1 MIGNFF
7 DIYWIFFIL
16 FFFLFPIIYPRM
28 VLSQALYFIN
38 SMIEKVS
45 DSIERSKRKFIRII
59 NPKVSSDKIF
69 EKLDFITIE
78 PTSLDP
84 FGIVNKLEFILNQS
98 SEKIESYIR
107 KFSNEKD
114 EEKLKNYKLLFE
126 ILIVKNI
133 IKKILEHY
141 REIIKKYRN
150 LQIALFIQFQLPIID
165 RIFKSYENG
174 FETVIN
180 NLPIGD
186 GIGPLV
192 IANLISKEDKIK
204 EIEECIVVK
213 KKLFGKEVIL
223 IRAKGPGARLGR
235 LHKALESVLKK
246 EKNIDKIITIDAALK
261 LEGEET
267 GSIAEGIGVAIGGVG
282 VEKFNIET
290 IATRKKI
297 RMEAIAIKM
306 SSEEAIKIMNPKIY
320 ESVDKVIERL
330 KELLEDSK
338 KAIII
343 GVGNSVGVPNTK
355 EELESLKEKV
365 KDFWEKYGK
374 EIEKRSWLDKLFGI

>member
-1 MIGNFF
+1 MIGNLF

-16 FFFLFPIIYPRM
+16 FFFLFPIIYPRV
-28 VLSQALYFIN
+28 VLAQALYFIN
-38 SMIEKVS
+38 SMIERVS

-174 FETVIN
+174 FETVLN

-235 LHKALESVLKK
+235 LHKALENVLKK

-355 EELESLKEKV
+355 EELENLKEKV

>member
-141 REIIKKYRN
+141 REIIKKYKN

-235 LHKALESVLKK
+235 LHRALESVLKK

>member
-1 MIGNFF
+1 MIGNLF

-16 FFFLFPIIYPRM
+16 FFFLFPIIYPRV
-28 VLSQALYFIN
+28 VLAQALYFIN

-174 FETVIN
+174 FETVLN

-235 LHKALESVLKK
+235 LHKALENVLKK

-355 EELESLKEKV
+355 EELENLKEKV

>member
-1 MIGNFF
+1 MISNFF
-7 DIYWIFFIL
+7 DIYWIFFII
-16 FFFLFPIIYPRM
+16 FFFLFPIIYPRV
-28 VLSQALYFIN
+28 VLAQALYFIN
-38 SMIEKVS
+38 LMIEKVS

-59 NPKVSSDKIF
+59 NPKISSNKIF

-84 FGIVNKLEFILNQS
+84 FGIVNKLEFIVNQS
-98 SEKIESYIR
+98 DEKIENYIKR
-107 KFSNEKD
+107 FSNEKD

-126 ILIVKNI
+126 ILIVKNF
-133 IKKILEHY
+133 IKKVLEHY
-141 REIIKKYRN
+141 REIIKKYKN
-150 LQIALFIQFQLPIID
+150 LQIALLVQFQLPVID
-165 RIFKSYENG
+165 RIFKSYEKG
-174 FETVIN
+174 FETVLN

-186 GIGPLV
+186 GIGPLI
-192 IANLISKEDKIK
+192 IAHLINKEDKIK
-204 EIEECIVVK
+204 EIEECIIVK
-213 KKLFGKEVIL
+213 KKLFGKDVIL
-223 IRAKGPGARLGR
+223 IRAKGPGARLGK
-235 LHKALESVLKK
+235 LHKALENVLKK
-246 EKNIDKIITIDAALK
+246 EKDIDKIITIDAASK

-282 VEKFNIET
+282 VEKFNIES
-290 IATRKKI
+290 IATKKKI
-297 RMEAIAIKM
+297 RMETITIKM

-330 KELLEDSK
+330 KELLEDST
-338 KAIII
+338 KAVII

-355 EELESLKEKV
+355 EELENLKEKI

>member
-84 FGIVNKLEFILNQS
+84 FGIVNKLEFIINQS

-141 REIIKKYRN
+141 REIIKKYKN

-174 FETVIN
+174 FETVLN

-235 LHKALESVLKK
+235 LHKALENVLKK

-355 EELESLKEKV
+355 EELENLKEKV